1 MKRIA
6 WLVISLLLCFA
17 AGAAAE
23 NIQPVPAET
32 YEYGDYAYRLLE
44 DGSAEI
50 MSYTGAALELEIP
63 GELDGHAVTSIGDF
77 AFSWCGSLT
86 GITLPDGV
94 TSIGE
99 AAFYSCGSLTGIT
112 LPDSVVSMDGNPF
125 AACSKL
131 QTIAVS
137 PDHPRLAVADNVL
150 FDKTEKKLICYPA
163 GLDAANYE
171 IPPGITAVGD
181 SAFSFCIALTGITL
195 PDGVTSIGEAAF
207 SACHSLTSVALPDS
221 LTTIG
226 DFAFSS
232 CDSLTGITLP
242 DGVTSI
248 GRSAFYSCGSL
259 TGITLPDGVT
269 SIGNSAFRSCFS
281 LTDITLPDSVT
292 SIGKDAFDDCADS
305 LALTVGRDSY
315 AMQYAID
322 NDIRYTYP
330 E

>member
-50 MSYTGAALELEIP
+50 ISYTGAALELEIP

-94 TSIGE
+94 TSIG
-99 AAFYSCGSLTGIT
+99 
-112 LPDSVVSMDGNPF
+112 
-125 AACSKL
+125 
-131 QTIAVS
+131 
-137 PDHPRLAVADNVL
+137 
-150 FDKTEKKLICYPA
+150 
-163 GLDAANYE
+163 
-171 IPPGITAVGD
+171 
-181 SAFSFCIALTGITL
+181 
-195 PDGVTSIGEAAF
+195 
-207 SACHSLTSVALPDS
+207 
-221 LTTIG
+221 
-226 DFAFSS
+226 
-232 CDSLTGITLP
+232 
-242 DGVTSI
+242 
-248 GRSAFYSCGSL
+248 
-259 TGITLPDGVT
+259 
-269 SIGNSAFRSCFS
+269 NSAFRSCFS

-292 SIGKDAFDDCADS
+292 SIGNFAFDSCGSLTSAVIPDGVTSIGKDAFDDCADN
-305 LALTVGRDSY
+305 LALTVGQNSY

-322 NDIRYTYP
+322 NDIHYICPDTNN
-330 E
+330 

>member
-77 AFSWCGSLT
+77 AFSWRGSLT

-171 IPPGITAVGD
+171 IPLGITAVGD
-181 SAFSFCIALTGITL
+181 SAFSFYVVKMHRSRTYRYSSSLLRISRSEEFAMLQTYFGYLLTAVSPAL
-195 PDGVTSIGEAAF
+195 
-207 SACHSLTSVALPDS
+207 
-221 LTTIG
+221 
-226 DFAFSS
+226 
-232 CDSLTGITLP
+232 
-242 DGVTSI
+242 
-248 GRSAFYSCGSL
+248 
-259 TGITLPDGVT
+259 
-269 SIGNSAFRSCFS
+269 
-281 LTDITLPDSVT
+281 
-292 SIGKDAFDDCADS
+292 
-305 LALTVGRDSY
+305 
-315 AMQYAID
+315 
-322 NDIRYTYP
+322 
-330 E
+330 

>member
-23 NIQPVPAET
+23 NIQPVPDET
-32 YEYGDYAYRLLE
+32 HECGDYAYRLLE

-50 MSYTGAALELEIP
+50 ISYTGAALELEIP

-171 IPPGITAVGD
+171 IPQGITEVGD
-181 SAFSFCIALTGITL
+181 SAFSFCSSLTSVTLPDSVTSIGDAAFSACDGLTGITL
-195 PDGVTSIGEAAF
+195 PD
-207 SACHSLTSVALPDS
+207 SV
-221 LTTIG
+221 TTIG

-281 LTDITLPDSVT
+281 LTDIILPDSVT
-292 SIGKDAFDDCADS
+292 SIGKGAFDDCADS
-305 LALTVGRDSY
+305 LTLTVGRDSH

-322 NDIRYTYP
+322 NDIQYTCP